1 MFTSSSRKGTDVSDS
16 MRKIMLNEHIAFK
29 VMEVLQKE
37 TLNLYALVDGLEY
50 DRLFQKEITQDET
63 SLPLFIQPNNQDIA
77 FAGPWLFNII
87 FNTNSLQNQIIQ
99 LEQITHQLL
108 R

>member
-1 MFTSSSRKGTDVSDS
+1 MFTSCSRKGTDVSNS
-16 MRKIMLNEHIAFK
+16 RRKIMLNEHIAFK
-29 VMEVLQKE
+29 VMEALQKE

-99 LEQITHQLL
+99 LE
-108 R
+108 